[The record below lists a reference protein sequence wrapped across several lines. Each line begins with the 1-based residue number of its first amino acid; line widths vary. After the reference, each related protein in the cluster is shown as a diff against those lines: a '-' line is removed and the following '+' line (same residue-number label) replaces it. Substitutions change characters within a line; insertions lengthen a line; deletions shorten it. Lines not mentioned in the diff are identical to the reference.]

1 VRVERFHI
9 HQQCVGGAL
18 SLFRSSAA
26 LSISHPSVVC
36 SRIYT
41 SCGLCSLSLSSL
53 SPLYSSAIFSHP
65 SAFGGA
71 YSRIHQQWV
80 VHALKHIPQQRL
92 FVVTVRGECAFDWA
106 FAWATFAFIVDRNCD
121 VGWMLSRSMLPIG
134 RSTGR
139 STGCST
145 GRSTGR
151 SIGRSGGR
159 SGGRSIER
167 SIERSHSL

>member
-1 VRVERFHI
+1 V
-9 HQQCVGGAL
+9 L
-18 SLFRSSAA
+18 
-26 LSISHPSVVC
+26 
-36 SRIYT
+36 
-41 SCGLCSLSLSSL
+41 SLSLSSL

-121 VGWMLSRSMLPIG
+121 VSADAQQVDASNWAFDWAFKWAFD
-134 RSTGR
+134 
-139 STGCST
+139 
-145 GRSTGR
+145 
-151 SIGRSGGR
+151 
-159 SGGRSIER
+159 
-167 SIERSHSL
+167 